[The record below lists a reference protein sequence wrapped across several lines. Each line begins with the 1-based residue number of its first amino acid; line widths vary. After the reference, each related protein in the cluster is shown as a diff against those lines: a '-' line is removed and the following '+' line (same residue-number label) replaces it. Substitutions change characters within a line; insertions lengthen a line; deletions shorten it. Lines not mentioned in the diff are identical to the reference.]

1 MAHLRK
7 ARFIIFYHHLPPI
20 VWWFG
25 LIWALDTEYTQPH
38 FANFSSPQGDSNLG
52 EENRLNLVDTFEL
65 SLDFRAVTTRGAP
78 EPSGRP
84 WADLCLWNCHHPKM
98 DSPARDPVTSR
109 AKQRKRSV
117 RRSVAASFGCMAIA
131 VRWSPSSSS
140 AACRD
145 FVGSTLW
152 SAASLKKPCLND
164 LCIRTLE
171 PSSPED
177 CWSKNVSLW
186 ALGKSAVIEA
196 FVKKLKCI

>member
-1 MAHLRK
+1 MAHLSK

-20 VWWFG
+20 STHS
-25 LIWALDTEYTQPH
+25 LMIWALDTEYTQPH
-38 FANFSSPQGDSNLG
+38 FANFSSPWQFKT
-52 EENRLNLVDTFEL
+52 RWIVAWTWWTPL
-65 SLDFRAVTTRGAP
+65 S
-78 EPSGRP
+78 
-84 WADLCLWNCHHPKM
+84 WAWTSWNCQHPKM
-98 DSPARDPVTSR
+98 DSPARDAVTSR
-109 AKQRKRSV
+109 AKQRSED
-117 RRSVAASFGCMAIA
+117 RSVAASFGCMAIA

-152 SAASLKKPCLND
+152 SAGSLKKPCLND

-186 ALGKSAVIEA
+186 ALGKSAVIDA
-196 FVKKLKCI
+196 FVKKLKCIQMYPLVI

>member
-1 MAHLRK
+1 MAHLSK
-7 ARFIIFYHHLPPI
+7 ASFITFYHHLPPI

-25 LIWALDTEYTQPH
+25 HWTLTEYPTPLCQLFFTLAIQNSVNN
-38 FANFSSPQGDSNLG
+38 FAWTWWTPLSWAWTS
-52 EENRLNLVDTFEL
+52 EL
-65 SLDFRAVTTRGAP
+65 SPP
-78 EPSGRP
+78 EERP
-84 WADLCLWNCHHPKM
+84 WADLCLWNCRHPKM

-109 AKQRKRSV
+109 AKQRSED
-117 RRSVAASFGCMAIA
+117 RSVAASFGCMAIA

-152 SAASLKKPCLND
+152 SAASLKKPCLNY

-171 PSSPED
+171 FSSPED

-196 FVKKLKCI
+196 FVKKLKCIQMYPLVI

>member
-65 SLDFRAVTTRGAP
+65 SLDFRAVTTQKWIP
-78 EPSGRP
+78 
-84 WADLCLWNCHHPKM
+84 
-98 DSPARDPVTSR
+98 PARDAVTSR

-117 RRSVAASFGCMAIA
+117 CRSVAASFGCMAIA

-171 PSSPED
+171 PSRPED

-196 FVKKLKCI
+196 FVKKLKCIQMYPLVI